1 MSSLVLSD
9 VAYAFPDDTPLFDG
23 LDLNLGPG
31 LTSLVGRN
39 GAGKSTLLRL
49 IAGEL
54 RPTRGSISIGG
65 EPALPPTVAYLP
77 QLLAD
82 APAERTLADE
92 LGVGGKLA
100 ALARIEAG
108 EGDDDDFARLA
119 DDWSIAE
126 RTGALLAE
134 LGLPT
139 DLGRS
144 VLALSGGERTLAAL
158 AGRLL
163 GQPRVLLLDEPTNNL
178 DSRAR
183 ARLFASIDRFVAG
196 GQRIAL
202 VVSHDLG
209 LLERAG
215 TTVEMRAGRC
225 RVFGGPYSHYRE
237 VIGSEQAAALQSLT
251 GARNELRAQK
261 RDKVEAQ
268 VVLARRERYGRK
280 MEANKREPKVVMGM
294 RKRQAQES
302 AARYRATHA
311 KGVEQAQERMREADA
326 AVRRE
331 ELLRVD
337 LPDPGLPA
345 GRVVL
350 DADDPVA
357 GRIHLVGPARVRLAG
372 PNGSGKTTLLRR
384 LFGEGVA
391 GPGSRG
397 TGRTRGAEVAS
408 GANRGDDDNAA
419 LVPWALL
426 PQDLRVEHP
435 EWSVVDAIRAVRPEA
450 PAEEAHA
457 HAARLLF
464 IGDAGLRGLGEL
476 SGGERLRAALAAR
489 LFARPVPQL
498 LVLDEPTNN
507 LDLDGVQVLA
517 DALSGWRG
525 ALLLVSHD
533 DGFCD
538 RVGMDDVIALS

>member
-31 LTSLVGRN
+31 VTSLVGRN

-54 RPTRGSISIGG
+54 RPTRGSISIAG
-65 EPALPPTVAYLP
+65 EPALPPTVAHLP

-100 ALARIEAG
+100 ALERIEAG

-139 DLGRS
+139 DPGRS

-163 GQPRVLLLDEPTNNL
+163 EQPRVLLLDEPTNNL

-237 VIGSEQAAALQSLT
+237 VIESEQAAALQSLT

-280 MEANKREPKVVMGM
+280 MEANKREPKIIMEM

-464 IGDAGLRGLGEL
+464 TGDAGLRGLGEL

-538 RVGMDDVIALS
+538 RVGMDDVITPR